1 MDEGRRDGRPPEVGQ
16 GNRAAHHVSLSALF
30 PRQVHDGSVSS
41 TKLADSECRINVGNA
56 RIQGMAGELGLNQ
69 GYRWNWVTSIFY
81 IVYMFVEVPSN
92 ILLKKL
98 GPEFYLPLLVCGFG
112 LVSLCSAF
120 VQSFQGLLAARAF
133 LGVFEG
139 GVMP

>member
-1 MDEGRRDGRPPEVGQ
+1 MP
-16 GNRAAHHVSLSALF
+16 
-30 PRQVHDGSVSS
+30 
-41 TKLADSECRINVGNA
+41 ADLQNRINIGNA
-56 RIQGMAGELGLNQ
+56 KVQGMAKELDLDR

-98 GPEFYLPLLVCGFG
+98 GPKFYLPLLVSGFG

-120 VQSFQGLLAARAF
+120 VRSFEGLLAARAF
-133 LGVFEG
+133 LGMFEG